1 MLFLKKYPHIFK
13 IKAKDGSVIHFKPN
27 QTQKHILEEIDKDLK
42 AKGRSRLII
51 IKGRQAG
58 ITTLFQLLGLSYA
71 MSKKA
76 FNCYTM
82 AHDSTT
88 ATDIFDQ
95 KIKFAFDN
103 LPPTLKSLYSLKK
116 DNTRQLMFDK
126 EMQKSTITVGT
137 SARGTT
143 QNFLH
148 ISEAGKMSERKQA
161 WDEMISGTLQA
172 SKQADIIVIESTADG
187 GLGTFYEMTQKA
199 LNGDGEFRVVFIS
212 WTDTEEYQTTPPD
225 NQEWKNKYLDLTRR
239 YKLYE
244 DPITTFG
251 ITENQLYWYYQTVIE
266 LGEEVKVQYP
276 FTLEEAFISKA
287 KNKFDINQVKN
298 LEIKTPVKTID
309 GVKIYRLPDE
319 EEQLYCL
326 GIDPSTGLGEDF
338 TAMTLRGFYKRDGVY
353 PLYAQMRLKMPPLE
367 TARVCVNLAN
377 YYGRTIM
384 IPERN
389 GVGQSVL
396 DQLRLIYP
404 NELIYQSRDDNVAS
418 QHDIPIA
425 KYGWSTDGNT
435 RYRMIDSLANLFHN
449 NELEVINQ
457 EERDEMLV
465 FVWNDGNQRYE
476 AQEGKHDDLV
486 MSDAICIAG
495 FDYINKY
502 I

>member
-13 IKAKDGSVIHFKPN
+13 IKAKDGSVIPFNPN
-27 QTQKHILEEIDKDLK
+27 KTQKYILNEIDKDLSG
-42 AKGRSRLII
+42 KGKSRLII

-103 LPPTLKSLYSLKK
+103 LPPILKSLYSLKR
-116 DNTRQLMFDK
+116 DNTRQLMFDN

-148 ISEAGKMSERKQA
+148 ISEAGKMSERKQT

-172 SKQADIIVIESTADG
+172 SKQANIIVIESTADG
-187 GLGTFYEMTQKA
+187 GLGSFYEMTQKA
-199 LNGDGEFRVVFIS
+199 LNRDGEFRVLFIS
-212 WTDTEEYQTTPPD
+212 WIDTEEYQLELPES
-225 NQEWKNKYLDLTRR
+225 QEWKEKYLDLAKRFT
-239 YKLYE
+239 LFN
-244 DPITTFG
+244 DPVSTFG
-251 ITENQLYWYYQTVIE
+251 ITEKQFYWYYQTVVE

-276 FTLEEAFISKA
+276 FTIEEAFISKA

-298 LEIKTPVKTID
+298 LTLQQPLQVLD
-309 GVKIYRLPDE
+309 GGVKIFKLPSE
-319 EEQLYCL
+319 NQIYSL
-326 GIDPSTGLGEDF
+326 GVDPSTGLGGDF
-338 TAMTLRGFYKRDGVY
+338 TAFTLRGFYKENGVY
-353 PLYAQMRLKMPPLE
+353 PLYAQMKLKMPPLE

-377 YYGRTIM
+377 YYGKTLIV
-384 IPERN
+384 PEKN
-389 GVGQSVL
+389 GIGQSVL
-396 DQLRLIYP
+396 DQLRQIYP
-404 NELIYQSRDDNVAS
+404 NEYIYQSKDDDVS
-418 QHDIPIA
+418 KQYDLPVA
-425 KYGWSTDGNT
+425 KYGWSTDGQT
-435 RYRMIDSLANLFHN
+435 RYRMIDNLANLFHN
-449 NELEVINQ
+449 YELEVLNQ
-457 EERDEMLV
+457 EEKDEMLV
-465 FVWNDGNQRYE
+465 FIWNEERQRYE

-495 FDYINKY
+495 FDYIRKY
-502 I
+502 F